1 MFFSLEDVNENALP
15 NAVPME
21 FYNWVNSLKP
31 VFMSVFFFCARKFH
45 LLDARKNFDTMLFPK
60 GNLIDEHANYLF
72 IIFFFSLYARQDMY
86 KL

>member
-21 FYNWVNSLKP
+21 FYNWVNSQAGFH
-31 VFMSVFFFCARKFH
+31 VVFFCVRKFH

-60 GNLIDEHANYLF
+60 GDLIDEHANCLF